1 MLVRE
6 SFDSETGLP
15 TGLYVAHATPRQWLE
30 AGQVIRIKEAPTA
43 FGPIS
48 CTITSHLDD
57 GYVVV
62 RVVPPT
68 RHAPNPLR
76 IRVRLP
82 HPHKLAS
89 IEGAAEGVVPL
100 PDGETIEL
108 RQCTAELEFRVNVDR

>member
-15 TGLYVAHATPRQWLE
+15 TGLYMAHATPRQWLE
-30 AGQVIRIKEAPTA
+30 AGQVIRIKDAPTA

-48 CTITSHLDD
+48 CTITSHLAD
-57 GYVVV
+57 GYVAV

-68 RHAPNPLR
+68 RHTPHPLR

-82 HPHKLAS
+82 HPHKSAS
-89 IEGAAEGVVPL
+89 IEGATEDVVLL

-108 RQCTAELEFRVNVDR
+108 RQCMTELEFRVNVGR